1 MPFSTEQLAVANN
14 VLAIARKYRSVCGVP
29 ELAHL
34 AVTYQESGWSE
45 GAVNPADPSG
55 SFGPYQQ
62 NGQAWPP
69 APYIGPDPWFD
80 YGFGRDGAGGWS
92 GWRDAWAAHGQ
103 GWETPSLRTTVL
115 QNFAPAAQGSV
126 SWSVDIAERAYS
138 AAFEMLELLS

>member
-1 MPFSTEQLAVANN
+1 MPFSAEQMRVANN
-14 VLAIARKYRSVCGVP
+14 VRAIARKYQPVCDVP

-92 GWRDAWAAHGQ
+92 GWRAAWSAHGQ
-103 GWETPSLRTTVL
+103 GWETPSLRVQVL
-115 QNFAPAAQGSV
+115 MNFAPAAQGSV